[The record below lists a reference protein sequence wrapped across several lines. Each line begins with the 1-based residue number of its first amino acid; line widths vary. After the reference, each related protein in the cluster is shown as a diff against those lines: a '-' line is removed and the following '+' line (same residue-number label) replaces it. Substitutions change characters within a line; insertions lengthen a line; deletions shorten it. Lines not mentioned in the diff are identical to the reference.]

1 MDGAKNGYQATPNAA
16 LEQQVDTCPTCGSE
30 CNERDELEKAERE
43 IERLRAAPVQQ
54 AAPVSEVASSGC
66 RYLMFPD
73 RICNKCGRI
82 HGYSHPPAAE
92 VQRLRDAAQ
101 VVLAMVEAIGRRAFT
116 TDGWA
121 AVLEL
126 RRALEGGE

>member
-1 MDGAKNGYQATPNAA
+1 MSEPTDVDKLIAEVVEAAAYRSEMQAR
-16 LEQQVDTCPTCGSE
+16 QVPTHAHAGTGLLADSAG
-30 CNERDELEKAERE
+30 L
-43 IERLRAAPVQQ
+43 L
-54 AAPVSEVASSGC
+54 
-66 RYLMFPD
+66 
-73 RICNKCGRI
+73 
-82 HGYSHPPAAE
+82 AAE